1 MNDTTPRRSRGEALA
16 PDTIT
21 ALRAAMEKRPA
32 ESIAVAARVSLAT
45 VRKAVAGKP
54 VMRVTADAIARVIG
68 CETAQAA

>member
-1 MNDTTPRRSRGEALA
+1 MNDNTPRRSRGEALA

-32 ESIAVAARVSLAT
+32 EAIAVAARVSLAT
-45 VRKAVAGKP
+45 VRRAVAGAP
-54 VMRVTADAIARVIG
+54 VTRAVGDALARAVG

>member
-54 VMRVTADAIARVIG
+54 VMRVTADAIARAVG